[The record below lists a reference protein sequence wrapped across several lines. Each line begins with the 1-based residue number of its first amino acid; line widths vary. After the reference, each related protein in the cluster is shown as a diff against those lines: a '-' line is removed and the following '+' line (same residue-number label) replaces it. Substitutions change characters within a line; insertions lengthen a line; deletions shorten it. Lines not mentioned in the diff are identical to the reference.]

1 MEKGDRIF
9 LTIDIGT
16 TAIRVSALDEEYK
29 VLSCKKKEY
38 QLKTEKERVTLQP
51 DVYWNYTKEG
61 IGEIIRNCD
70 SSKIAGITVT
80 TQGETLIPVDADGV
94 PLYDALVWLDARGV
108 SQAEK
113 IVGTVDGER
122 EKQAGIVTPEEFYQ
136 RTGIVECNGLCP
148 ISKLLW
154 FKEEEPQIYEKTY
167 LFMLLE
173 DYIIYRLTGKMVT
186 EKSLLSTTGYFDIV
200 KDELWTGLLDALGL
214 DREKIPSILECGQI
228 VGEITEE
235 VAGLGIPKQTLV
247 VTGAMDQVCG
257 AVGAGNYAPG
267 GLTETTGTALCI
279 GKTVEK
285 KSVFERKGIPVY
297 RHYHKGLQ
305 LLLPVCMTAG
315 MALKWFKDNFC
326 GEEIAKAAQSG
337 ADVYDLLSALA
348 ESSQPLSGGVI
359 MLPYLNGSLQPYQAP
374 NFKGGFLGVGLHSTK
389 ADFVRALMEGVGYML
404 RENLELLEKEGSHS
418 SRMISMGGGAKSA
431 VWCRIKADITGMEIH
446 ALKESE
452 TASIGAA
459 MLCKM
464 GLDGQTRLPERGAA
478 GEYAEPGEEQNE
490 QTTFSDRE
498 TVFVPNRT
506 NRAAYE
512 YGYQKYCWYLKRL
525 ISNDLRECAP

>member
-1 MEKGDRIF
+1 METYDRIF

-16 TAIRVSALDEEYK
+16 TAVRVSALNETYQ
-29 VLSCKKKEY
+29 VLACRKKEY
-38 QLKTEKERVTLQP
+38 QLRTEEDRVTLRP
-51 DVYWNYTKEG
+51 DDYWKYTKEG
-61 IGEIIRNCD
+61 IRGVLENCD
-70 SSKIAGITVT
+70 SRKIAGITVT

-94 PLYDALVWLDARGV
+94 PLYDALVWLDARAA
-108 SQAEK
+108 SQAGE
-113 IVGTVDGER
+113 IVGTVNGQGG
-122 EKQAGIVTPEEFYQ
+122 KKAGVVTPEEFYQ

-148 ISKLLW
+148 VSKLLW
-154 FKEEEPQIYEKTY
+154 FKEEEPRIYEKTY
-167 LFMLLE
+167 RFLLLE
-173 DYIIYRLTGKMVT
+173 DYIIFRLTGKMVT
-186 EKSLLSTTGYFDIV
+186 EKSLLSTTGYFDIG

-214 DREKIPSILECGQI
+214 DREKIPTILECGQI
-228 VGEITEE
+228 AGEITEE
-235 VAGLGIPKQTLV
+235 AAGLGIPKQTVV

-257 AVGAGNYAPG
+257 AIGAGNYAPG

-279 GKTVEK
+279 GKTIEK
-285 KSVFERKGIPVY
+285 KTVFEWKGIPVY
-297 RHYHKGLQ
+297 RHYRKELQ

-326 GEEIAKAAQSG
+326 GEEIARAAQSG

-348 ESSQPLSGGVI
+348 ESSKPLSGGVI

-374 NFKGGFLGVGLHSTK
+374 DFRGGFLGVGLHSTK

-404 RENLELLEKEGSHS
+404 RENLELLEKEGGRS
-418 SRMISMGGGAKSA
+418 SYMISMGGGAKSA
-431 VWCRIKADITGMEIH
+431 VWCRIKADITGMEVH

-464 GLDGQTRLPERGAA
+464 GLDGQRKLPERGAA
-478 GEYAEPGEEQNE
+478 GESAGPGEKQEV
-490 QTTFSDRE
+490 QTAFSARE
-498 TVFVPNRT
+498 TVFVPDQG

-525 ISNDLRECAP
+525 ISKDLRL